1 MSLKVDVDKIENL
14 SREELLEK
22 LRRYQQEIDRF
33 RLEQRKINTLFYI
46 TRNLSQELELDNL
59 LRLVM
64 DEVKDVIQADRCTV
78 FLLDEERNELWSR
91 LGHGL
96 EVNELR
102 FPMSKG
108 IAGYVATTGEILKI
122 DDCYNDSR
130 FNPEI
135 DRQTGYHTR
144 NILTIPMRNKMM
156 EIIGVF
162 QVLNKRAGAFTD
174 DDVQMIEAIAP
185 IAAVQ
190 LENAQLYDELRRT
203 FDSFILTLSQI
214 VDARDPLT
222 AGHSQR
228 IMLYAD
234 AIAIKAG
241 WPKKQR
247 EVLKTAALLHDLG
260 KIGIREN
267 ILTKKGSLT
276 EDEYEHIKSHVLL
289 TSTFLK
295 QIYFSREF
303 KQVPQIAATHHER
316 LNGSGYPNGLTGEH
330 ILAGGR
336 ILAIADIFDALTSK
350 RHYRD
355 RMELQEVFRIL
366 EEGAGK
372 EFDAEYVDY
381 FTQISLYDLVSILE
395 YGQPLQLPAEELD
408 ILKHHTF
415 GDLIQQLR
423 SVQQTANGAKVFLK
437 YYLKQY

>member
-316 LNGSGYPNGLTGEH
+316 LDGSGYPNGLTGEH